1 MKATEAVLMSKCN
14 HIFAWPFEFKWQEEN
29 VKDYAR
35 PFKEKGWEKKP
46 MDIKKMRKDGKIDKD
61 LFMLNQYL
69 SSSAKDIFM
78 QTGGD
83 TDIDICTILKYPFK
97 DGENWKYQIEIGE
110 QKYLLP
116 IQSVELHVYRH
127 GVGILFIQTVNN
139 EYPLIQDI
147 KRINDYGR
155 RISLPF
161 LPDKPDGFMLCAD
174 EIGIV
179 GERQMYLTNF
189 RNIAKKCLNDECVE
203 EKGLLESADFLY
215 AFLNCRIGREAT
227 GKDFSSE
234 EILPTADDRMH
245 VFCLLRDDELSE
257 KMRTMDWKHPRNR
270 NEEEFQKLL
279 YSIVFVDPG
288 DPTCQNGEM
297 RTEFLEK
304 ALYLRW
310 QEWGTIYSVTNF
322 SFFCLT
328 GESPYIISSVL
339 RPFITEYVY
348 LLSLVLAQRIGIA
361 VHSGKAGRIVQGVD
375 KKGIIDKT
383 QAETLINLQEKYI
396 TFKNQILILEA
407 SCQEQGIDIYH
418 LLQNQMMVQEEQA
431 ILDEQLE
438 SLYEATNVSQ
448 GNRDTD
454 KGLKWAIR
462 AIVVDVI
469 VNIIAIVADHGWIGL
484 VQWFLD
490 IVRAGM

>member
-1 MKATEAVLMSKCN
+1 MKATDAVLISKCN
-14 HIFAWPFEFKWQEEN
+14 HIFAWPFEFKWQERN
-29 VKDYAR
+29 VEEYAG
-35 PFKEKGWEKKP
+35 PFGEKGWIEKE
-46 MDIKKMRKDGKIDKD
+46 MNIDKMRKNGKIDKNI
-61 LFMLNQYL
+61 FMLNQYL

-78 QTGGD
+78 QTGEN
-83 TDIDICTILKYPFK
+83 ICKIFEYPFE
-97 DGENWKYQIEIGE
+97 DGKNWKYQIKVGE

-116 IQSVELHVYRH
+116 IQSVQLHVYRH

-161 LPDKPDGFMLCAD
+161 LPDRPDGFMLCAD

-179 GERQMYLTNF
+179 GDKQMYLTSF
-189 RNIAKKCLNDECVE
+189 RNIAKKCLNDEYVE
-203 EKGLLESADFLY
+203 KKGLLESADFLY
-215 AFLNCRIGREAT
+215 AFLNCRIGREGT
-227 GKDFSSE
+227 EKDFSSE
-234 EILPTADDRMH
+234 EIIPTADDRMH
-245 VFCLLRDDELSE
+245 VFCLLRDDELS
-257 KMRTMDWKHPRNR
+257 KKISTMDWKHPRNS

-297 RTEFLEK
+297 RAELLEK

-339 RPFITEYVY
+339 RPFITEYMY

-361 VHSGKAGRIVQGVD
+361 VYSGKAGRIVQGVD
-375 KKGIIDKT
+375 KKGIIDKG

-407 SCQEQGIDIYH
+407 SCQEQGIDVYH
-418 LLQNQMMVQEEQA
+418 LLQSQMMVQEEQA

-448 GNRDTD
+448 GNRDTS
-454 KGLKWAIR
+454 KGLIW
-462 AIVVDVI
+462 
-469 VNIIAIVADHGWIGL
+469 AIVAVGVDIAVNAISILADHGGIRSL
-484 VQWFLD
+484 QWLHD
-490 IVRAGM
+490 ILGVGM